1 MQMLTDAGEE
11 APGLD
16 DLNTQ
21 QERTLGK
28 LVAEQLGTDFYFL
41 DRFPADVRP
50 FYTMPCPDDARY
62 TNSYDVFLRGEEICS
77 GAQRVHEPELL
88 IERILAKQAPLEPL
102 AAYIDSMRHGMPPH
116 GGGGIGLERLVFLYL
131 NLDNVRKA
139 SMFPRDPRRLT
150 P

>member
-50 FYTMPCPDDARY
+50 FYTMPW
-62 TNSYDVFLRGEEICS
+62 
-77 GAQRVHEPELL
+77 
-88 IERILAKQAPLEPL
+88 
-102 AAYIDSMRHGMPPH
+102 
-116 GGGGIGLERLVFLYL
+116 
-131 NLDNVRKA
+131 
-139 SMFPRDPRRLT
+139 
-150 P
+150 

>member
-1 MQMLTDAGEE
+1 MLTDAGEE

-41 DRFPADVRP
+41 DRFPADLRP

-62 TNSYDVFLRGEEICS
+62 TNSYDVFLRGAWRAAGARAPCNRTPPVPPRCCPACNPSRRAAVPCS
-77 GAQRVHEPELL
+77 
-88 IERILAKQAPLEPL
+88 
-102 AAYIDSMRHGMPPH
+102 
-116 GGGGIGLERLVFLYL
+116 RLQPSLQPYV
-131 NLDNVRKA
+131 A
-139 SMFPRDPRRLT
+139 
-150 P
+150 

>member
-1 MQMLTDAGEE
+1 MLTDAGEE

-62 TNSYDVFLRGEEICS
+62 SNSYDVFLRGEVAPRR
-77 GAQRVHEPELL
+77 GPRAAAPPR
-88 IERILAKQAPLEPL
+88 RRATAPLR
-102 AAYIDSMRHGMPPH
+102 RHG
-116 GGGGIGLERLVFLYL
+116 F
-131 NLDNVRKA
+131 
-139 SMFPRDPRRLT
+139 LT
-150 P
+150 PPPPARRR